1 MTAEV
6 AMFALEDD
14 PKQAH
19 RIRRYLIAVGSS
31 VLVWL
36 LLFLLY
42 WGGHLEKTGLVHAT
56 GGMLF
61 FFVLFYAL
69 FRSGL
74 NLKARDPSLTV
85 EMMESSIVV
94 LTWAMYYASA
104 GGRGVIVLL
113 LPFTFLF
120 GLFRLGTRDLL
131 GVGGF
136 AIICYGAVTLLL
148 LHFRPGTI
156 DLQLTLLRW
165 VVLAVVFFWFAF
177 MGGYIGRMRKQLA
190 LSKSDLEKVLRV
202 VQDLATHDEL
212 TGVHNRRHLM
222 EMLRH
227 EKSRCARTGTMFCI
241 AMVDLDF
248 FKRINDKYG
257 HQAGD
262 DVLRDFSRNANQRM
276 RTTDYFGRYGG
287 EEFLLILMDTSLEG
301 ARIGADRVRRDA
313 EQLSFVGIAPELTI
327 SVSIGLAQHRSGEEI
342 EQTLQ
347 RADGALYRAKAGGRN
362 RVEV

>member
-1 MTAEV
+1 M
-6 AMFALEDD
+6 AMLALFPKDD
-14 PKQAH
+14 HRQAH
-19 RIRRYLIAVGSS
+19 RIRRYLFALGSS
-31 VLVWL
+31 VLAWL

-42 WGGHLEKTGLVHAT
+42 WEGYLEETGLIYT
-56 GGMLF
+56 TSGMLF
-61 FFVLFYAL
+61 FLVLFYAL

-74 NLKARDPSLTV
+74 NLKVRDPSLTV

-94 LTWAMYYASA
+94 LTCAMYYASP

-136 AIICYGAVTLLL
+136 ALICYGAMTLLL
-148 LHFRPGTI
+148 LHFRSGTI

-165 VVLAVVFFWFAF
+165 AVLAAVFVWFAF

-190 LSKSDLEKVLRV
+190 LSKSDLEKAFHAL
-202 VQDLATHDEL
+202 QELATHDEL

-227 EKSRCARTGTMFCI
+227 EKSRCARTGATFCI
-241 AMVDLDF
+241 SVLDLDF
-248 FKRINDKYG
+248 FKQINDKYG

-262 DVLRDFSRNANQRM
+262 DVLRGFSRNAKQRM

-287 EEFLLILMDTSLEG
+287 EEFLLILTDTSLEG
-301 ARIGADRVRRDA
+301 ARIGAERVRRDA
-313 EQLSFVGIAPELTI
+313 EQLSFVEIGPDLRI
-327 SVSIGLAQHRSGEEI
+327 SVSIGLAQHQAGEEI

-347 RADGALYRAKAGGRN
+347 RADSALYRAKEAGRN
-362 RVEV
+362 RVET